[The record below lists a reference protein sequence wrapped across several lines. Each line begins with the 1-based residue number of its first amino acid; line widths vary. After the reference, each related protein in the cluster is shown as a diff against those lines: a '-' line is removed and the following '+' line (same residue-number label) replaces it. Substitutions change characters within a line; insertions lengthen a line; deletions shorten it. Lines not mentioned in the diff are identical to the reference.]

1 MSAKKNSREDKDEIA
16 FTLSRRLREII
27 EERYL
32 TNKEVCS
39 ISKKL
44 GFGIT
49 ESLLSD
55 LLNPE
60 FKPRYPSYDKI
71 AAIAE
76 ILDVSIDF
84 LVGRTDVRVQDPT
97 LQAVGK
103 MSGLSDSA
111 INKLYSWGELI
122 DSSKNDEIIVTTA
135 KSNLPPDELSNL
147 IMHKD
152 FKQLIDLIRSLSY
165 VKMIAKNKKM
175 RVKNRH
181 MGIYK
186 TRVLVNEFGSVA
198 AYKFILN
205 EIVETLKTMLIDIY
219 NIDLTKSEVRDATQA
234 DFDDF

>member
-1 MSAKKNSREDKDEIA
+1 MAARKGNSEFKEELAIILSERLKKV
-16 FTLSRRLREII
+16 L
-27 EERYL
+27 EEKSL
-32 TNKEVCS
+32 TNKEVCI
-39 ISKKL
+39 ISKRR
-44 GFGIT
+44 GFDIT

-55 LLNPE
+55 LLNPTY
-60 FKPRYPSYDKI
+60 KPRWPGYDKI

-76 ILDVSIDF
+76 ILDVSIDY
-84 LVGRTDVRVQDPT
+84 LVGGPAMVKDPDI
-97 LQAVGK
+97 QIVAK
-103 MSGLSDSA
+103 MSGLSDAA
-111 INKLYSWGELI
+111 INKLYSWGELK
-122 DSSKNDEIIVTTA
+122 DSRKNEGAVVTTA
-135 KSNLPPDELSNL
+135 VSNIPPNELSNL
-147 IMHKD
+147 IMHKN

-219 NIDLTKSEVRDATQA
+219 NIDLTKSEVRDATQT

>member
-1 MSAKKNSREDKDEIA
+1 MAARKENSEFKEELAIILSDRLKKV
-16 FTLSRRLREII
+16 L
-27 EERYL
+27 EEKSL
-32 TNKEVCS
+32 TNKEVCI
-39 ISKKL
+39 ISKRR
-44 GFGIT
+44 GFDIT

-55 LLNPE
+55 LLNPKY
-60 FKPRYPSYDKI
+60 KPRWPGYDKI

-76 ILDVSIDF
+76 ILDVSIDY
-84 LVGRTDVRVQDPT
+84 LVGGPAMVKDPDVQIV
-97 LQAVGK
+97 AK
-103 MSGLSDSA
+103 MSGLSDAA
-111 INKLYSWGELI
+111 INKLYSWGELK
-122 DSSKNDEIIVTTA
+122 DSRKNEGAVVTTA
-135 KSNLPPDELSNL
+135 VSNIPPNELSNL
-147 IMHKD
+147 IMHKN

-205 EIVETLKTMLIDIY
+205 EIVETLKTMLTDIY